1 MNHLLAKKSI
11 RNGQIVKLMSGEN
24 IFDLP
29 NDLDNPHAYDTN
41 YKLEDD
47 EWFAITNFSETEYSI
62 DLITNDFNSAE
73 FNQITN
79 ADYSRLSYLCS
90 YQSNRYYY
98 FQKLSKS
105 QTVNRKWFHISNE
118 PELQTDNPIIIIKDL
133 ADAIY
138 DKINDILYFKK
149 LTSITTIFSG
159 IGTLYREATEE
170 DTATFLENDFINLT
184 DDYSAERVQKAN
196 RKRIA
201 MAMDTFNNFSNAQKT
216 SIYDYIKVYCEDL
229 EFSEEDKCF
238 DIGNEQSLKLLMFG
252 IEQRYYTTPIGN
264 EKRVANSITAIG

>member
-1 MNHLLAKKSI
+1 MNHLLAKKSR

-24 IFDLP
+24 IFELP
-29 NDLDNPHAYDTN
+29 NDLNNPHVYDTN

-47 EWFAITNFSETEYSI
+47 EWFAITSFSETDYSI
-62 DLITNDFNSAE
+62 GFINNDFNSAE

-105 QTVNRKWFHISNE
+105 QTVNRKWFQISNE
-118 PELQTDNPIIIIKDL
+118 PELQTENPIIIIKDFP
-133 ADAIY
+133 DAIY
-138 DKINDILYFKK
+138 DKTNDILYFKK

-170 DTATFLENDFINLT
+170 DTASFLENDFINLT
-184 DDYSAERVQKAN
+184 DDYNAERVQKAN

-238 DIGNEQSLKLLMFG
+238 DIGNEQNLKLLMFG

-264 EKRVANSITAIG
+264 EKRVANSVTAIG

>member
-1 MNHLLAKKSI
+1 MNHLLAKKSR

-29 NDLDNPHAYDTN
+29 NDLDNPHVYDTN

-47 EWFAITNFSETEYSI
+47 EWFAIANFSETEYSI

-138 DKINDILYFKK
+138 DKTNDILYFKK

-170 DTATFLENDFINLT
+170 DTANFLENDFINLT

-201 MAMDTFNNFSNAQKT
+201 MAMDTFNNFSNVQKT

-238 DIGNEQSLKLLMFG
+238 NIGNEQNLKLLMFG